1 MVRTYKK
8 KSKNKI
14 TRGGSNTNK
23 AATKIQTAYRSKK
36 ASTLRKKNS
45 VKKIQSSARKAF
57 AFAEDKCPICIETN
71 FVKNNVTTLPC
82 GHKLHKKCLEQLKNS
97 NANTGIP
104 LKCPTCRRH
113 VKEVDDDLDN
123 FIRTIVRR
131 HLIPA
136 LASAENM
143 SNLIRLF
150 KNNMNNMS
158 SAPQDEIRNYLT
170 PRIRIINLRW
180 ARLNEKLDMIN
191 RSIRY
196 STGEKK
202 GQIKNA
208 IGKPT
213 LESLRKNYLPSV
225 IAYKKYLED
234 YDIVIPGIIIPQI
247 AEIERYFV
255 EKGFKRPTNEEITR
269 INSVM

>member
-1 MVRTYKK
+1 MIRTYKK

-45 VKKIQSSARKAF
+45 AVKKIQSSARKAF

-82 GHKLHKKCLEQLKNS
+82 GHKIHKICLEQLKNS
-97 NANTGIP
+97 NVNRSIP
-104 LKCPTCRRH
+104 LKCPTCRRD
-113 VKEVDDDLDN
+113 VKVDDDLDN
-123 FIRTIVRR
+123 FIRTIVGIN
-131 HLIPA
+131 LTPA

-143 SNLIRLF
+143 SNLISLF
-150 KNNMNNMS
+150 KIRTANMS
-158 SAPQDEIRNYLT
+158 SIQLNEIWDYIE
-170 PRIRIINLRW
+170 PIIRILNLRW
-180 ARLNEKLDMIN
+180 ERLNEKLDMIN
-191 RSIRY
+191 KSIRY

-202 GQIKNA
+202 GKIKSK

-213 LESLRKNYLPSV
+213 LESLSERYLPSV
-225 IAYKKYLED
+225 FAYKKYLED
-234 YDIVIPGIIIPQI
+234 YHIVIPYIINEKIE
-247 AEIERYFV
+247 EIKVYFV
-255 EKGFKRPTNEEITR
+255 EKGFDMPTQEEITR